1 MNNKI
6 ILLTE
11 SFSFACLNTA
21 GAWFVSPPAA
31 EKSKKDLRVK
41 DNNNKHSI

>member
-1 MNNKI
+1 M

-31 EKSKKDLRVK
+31 VKSKERLD
-41 DNNNKHSI
+41 S